1 MPLANHQKTAHS
13 IDLSQQDSQ
22 GHTLLTYACV
32 SQNLSLMKLL
42 LEHQPDLL
50 NRSTA
55 NGRSPLLIA
64 IDEGFLTGVE
74 YLLTRRD
81 LDRQTL
87 DLAGNT
93 AVHHACM
100 CANRALRSDLLQLLI
115 DDQNGVFD
123 FEKRNAQL
131 IDPFM
136 LCTIDP
142 SLDLCRQLKDH
153 NVLLTKKDL
162 HARQSLHLAC
172 QLGNYELVS
181 LLLES
186 SQLNINAV
194 DDANRNCLF
203 YAITSGND
211 KLVDLLIE
219 HGVNIKAR
227 DIVGDTPLHL
237 AVQHQ
242 THAYELTRR
251 LLKTQAG
258 KDLLNEP
265 AADGMKPVLLA
276 ASHKQDT
283 VIYLLMKNGA
293 DMKAVDNEQH
303 TALHLACRSGCMQ
316 SAFYLLEF
324 AGLNVNELDCYRQT
338 PIFYAFE
345 SNDYDLAQY
354 LISCG
359 AKLDLRDSQNYLP
372 IHIGVLLSNNKAS
385 YNLKLIDLY
394 SDQHAALLDDGNNEC
409 AMTPFILASMQGNL
423 DIVKHLVLNC
433 KVDIMSKCSNGHTA
447 LHYACLMKNSKSREL
462 IEFLMEHGCTY
473 EKVDEPKGSFLYTIV
488 QHGDRDAVV
497 FFIDHWLV
505 RSFT

>member
-1 MPLANHQKTAHS
+1 M
-13 IDLSQQDSQ
+13 
-22 GHTLLTYACV
+22 
-32 SQNLSLMKLL
+32 
-42 LEHQPDLL
+42 
-50 NRSTA
+50 
-55 NGRSPLLIA
+55 LIA
-64 IDEGFLTGVE
+64 IDEAFLSGVE
-74 YLLTRRD
+74 YLLTRTD

-87 DLAGNT
+87 DLLGNT

-100 CANRALRSDLLQLLI
+100 CTNRALRSDLLQLLI
-115 DDQNGVFD
+115 DDQMGVFD

-136 LCTIDP
+136 LCTIDQ
-142 SLDLCRQLKDH
+142 SLDLCRLLKDH
-153 NVLLTKKDL
+153 NVQLTKKDL

-172 QLGNYELVS
+172 QLGNIELVS
-181 LLLES
+181 LLLQS
-186 SQLNINAV
+186 TQLNINAV
-194 DDANRNCLF
+194 DDANRTCLF
-203 YAITSGND
+203 YAITSGNE

-219 HGVNIKAR
+219 HGVNIKVR
-227 DIVGDTPLHL
+227 DVVGDTPLHL
-237 AVQHQ
+237 AVQNP

-258 KDLLNEP
+258 KDLVNEP

-276 ASHKQDT
+276 ANHKQAT

-293 DMKAVDNEQH
+293 DMKVVDNEQH
-303 TALHLACRSGCMQ
+303 TALHLACRSGCIQ

-359 AKLDLRDSQNYLP
+359 AKIDLRDSQNYLP
-372 IHIGVLLSNNKAS
+372 IHIGILLPNNKDN

-394 SDQHAALLDDGNNEC
+394 NDQHAALLDDAESEC
-409 AMTPFILASMQGNL
+409 AMTPFILAAMQGNL
-423 DIVKHLVLNC
+423 SVVKHLVLNY
-433 KVDIMSKCSNGHTA
+433 KVNIMSKCSNGHTA
-447 LHYACLMKNSKSREL
+447 LHYACLTRNSQSREL

-473 EKVDEPKGSFLYTIV
+473 EKADQPKGSFLYTIV
-488 QHGDRDAVV
+488 QHGDRDAVL
-497 FFIDHWLV
+497 FFIDQWLV
-505 RSFT
+505 RSFVRLHRCSWSFSPFSSVEIKFGHQRTALRSNAARPSLRASSAAPS